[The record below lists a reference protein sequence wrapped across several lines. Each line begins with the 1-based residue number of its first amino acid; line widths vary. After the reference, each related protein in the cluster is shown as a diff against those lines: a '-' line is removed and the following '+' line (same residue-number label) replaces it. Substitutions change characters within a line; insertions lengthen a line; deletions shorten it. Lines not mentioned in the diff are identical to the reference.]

1 MMLRILFERK
11 FNFLDALLISV
22 CYELA
27 SQGRWWLAL
36 AIFLIGIPISVWG
49 ENKAG
54 VPK

>member
-1 MMLRILFERK
+1 MLRFLFERK

-22 CYELA
+22 CNELV

-36 AIFLIGIPISVWG
+36 AIFPLGILISVLG
-49 ENKAG
+49 EKKAG